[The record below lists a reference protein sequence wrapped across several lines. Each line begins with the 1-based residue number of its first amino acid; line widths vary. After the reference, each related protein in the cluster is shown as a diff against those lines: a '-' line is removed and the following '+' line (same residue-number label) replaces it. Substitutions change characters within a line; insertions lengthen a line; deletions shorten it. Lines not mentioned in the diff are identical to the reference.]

1 MKKIIVIFFVPCLFI
16 FQSCIEIIDDL
27 TIHKDGSGVL
37 KYTINLSASKV
48 RVNSILALD
57 SLDGAKVPTISEI
70 KKKVALFKQTL
81 ALQKGITNV
90 QITEN
95 YTDFIFKFEC
105 NFINV
110 NLLQEGLQK
119 SYSVIS
125 NDKSNTNS
133 NFTWLSLDSKQLKRS
148 VPELTIERFKEIS
161 QKDNELLKTGSYTSI
176 TRFDHLIARFDNPLS
191 KISKDK
197 KALMLKTNIYSLK
210 EKQSILENTIYL
222 ISD

>member
-1 MKKIIVIFFVPCLFI
+1 MNPIVELHGRLLLRGPLRSHYQLAPITSYAQRGVNRPR
-16 FQSCIEIIDDL
+16 DDHGDAL
-27 TIHKDGSGVL
+27 AP
-37 KYTINLSASKV
+37 N

-110 NLLQEGLQK
+110 NLLQEGLQI
-119 SYSVIS
+119 SYSVFS
-125 NDKSNTNS
+125 NDKSNANS
-133 NFTWLSLDSKQLKRS
+133 NFTWLYLD
-148 VPELTIERFKEIS
+148 
-161 QKDNELLKTGSYTSI
+161 
-176 TRFDHLIARFDNPLS
+176 
-191 KISKDK
+191 
-197 KALMLKTNIYSLK
+197 
-210 EKQSILENTIYL
+210 
-222 ISD
+222 

>member
-1 MKKIIVIFFVPCLFI
+1 MKKIIVIFFIPCLFI

-27 TIHKDGSGVL
+27 TIRKDGSGVL

-125 NDKSNTNS
+125 NDKSNANS

>member
-1 MKKIIVIFFVPCLFI
+1 MKKILVIFFVPCLFI

-27 TIHKDGSGVL
+27 TIHKDESGVL

-110 NLLQEGLQK
+110 NLLQEGLQI
-119 SYSVIS
+119 SYSVFS
-125 NDKSNTNS
+125 NDKSNANS
-133 NFTWLSLDSKQLKRS
+133 NFTWLYLDSKQLKRS
-148 VPELTIERFKEIS
+148 VPELTTERFKKIS
-161 QKDNELLKTGSYTSI
+161 PKDNELLKTGSYTSI

>member
-27 TIHKDGSGVL
+27 TIHKDVSGVL

-125 NDKSNTNS
+125 NDKSNANS

>member
-1 MKKIIVIFFVPCLFI
+1 VKKILVIFFVPCLFI

-27 TIHKDGSGVL
+27 TIHKDESGVL

-110 NLLQEGLQK
+110 NLLQEGLQI
-119 SYSVIS
+119 SYSVFS
-125 NDKSNTNS
+125 NDKSNANS
-133 NFTWLSLDSKQLKRS
+133 NFTWLYLDSKQLKRS
-148 VPELTIERFKEIS
+148 VPELTTERFKKIS
-161 QKDNELLKTGSYTSI
+161 PKDNELLKTGSYTSI

>member
-27 TIHKDGSGVL
+27 TIRKDGSGVL

-125 NDKSNTNS
+125 NDKSNANS

-148 VPELTIERFKEIS
+148 VPELTVERFKEIS